1 MDKIEL
7 RKAKELKPHPLNVEL
22 FGDPKKSPEYEEIRD
37 SIREIGIQEP
47 LLVLADGTIVSGHLR
62 WTAQQDIAADR
73 VFQKT
78 KSRSESTRAKEEAEV
93 PTRLH
98 PGFESKADE
107 YDYVLNSNFKR
118 RPFTLEVQVRGLDLI
133 KQKLGEGKQAEA
145 PQKKKGGRPRKDATK
160 RGAKPKSREQVLLEK
175 YAAKMGVIS
184 EFLEAASDMFKSPIL
199 PPEYLQQLKDKT
211 VSVEVLQK
219 ALQYAVNRAGRE
231 GRPPTMEEVRAYLE
245 NPEPVK
251 KRKVS
256 SLLERVVQEV
266 SLEPAKPPEPPPKA
280 ANRFA
285 LLRQEF
291 DTALREVNLDP
302 ETKEEL
308 SALYSLLHAFL
319 SRLDLIPKEQAASSS
334 VGLPESLEGK
344 LAFFT
349 SVVES
354 VGEVE
359 DPEAIRD
366 LLLTLSLAAKN
377 SVGRLTQTQ
386 RTLEPNGLL
395 CSICHEPQYRTPHGD
410 TCMTGGHGGAPGVTP
425 ASLQPKDQAPG
436 SEDSKEIDID
446 KLFATNTDFTQAE
459 DTVAFPTL
467 PDDDFDPRSIE
478 DI

>member
-7 RKAKELKPHPLNVEL
+7 RKAKELKPHPLNAEL

-47 LLVLADGTIVSGHLR
+47 LLVLADGTIISGHLR
-62 WTAQQDIAADR
+62 WTAQQDIDADR
-73 VFQKT
+73 AFHKT
-78 KSRSESTRAKEEAEV
+78 KSRSEATRAKEEAEV

-98 PGFESKADE
+98 SEFKSKADE
-107 YDYVLNSNFKR
+107 YDYILNSNFKR
-118 RPFTLEVQVRGLDLI
+118 RAFTLEVQVRGLDII

-160 RGAKPKSREQVLLEK
+160 KGAKPKSLEQAVLEK
-175 YAAKMGVIS
+175 YAAKMGVTP
-184 EFLEAASDMFKSPIL
+184 EFLEAASDVFKSTIV

-211 VSVEVLQK
+211 LSVEVIQR
-219 ALQYAVNRAGRE
+219 ALHYAVERASRE
-231 GRPPTMEEVRAYLE
+231 ERPPTMEEVRAYLE
-245 NPEPVK
+245 NPEPGK
-251 KRKVS
+251 KRRVS
-256 SLLERVVQEV
+256 TLLEKVVQEV
-266 SLEPAKPPEPPPKA
+266 SLETPEPPKTV
-280 ANRFA
+280 NRFA

-291 DTALREVNLDP
+291 DTALREVNLDQ

-308 SALYSLLHAFL
+308 SALHSLLHAFL
-319 SRLDLIPKEQAASSS
+319 SRLGLIPKEQATPSP
-334 VGLPESLEGK
+334 VGLPENLEGK

-349 SVVES
+349 SMVES

-359 DPEAIRD
+359 DPESVRD

-410 TCMTGGHGGAPGVTP
+410 TCMSGGHGGAPGITP
-425 ASLQPKDQAPG
+425 ASLQPKEVAPMPEG
-436 SEDSKEIDID
+436 SKEIDID

-459 DTVAFPTL
+459 DTVVL
-467 PDDDFDPRSIE
+467 PILSDDDFDPGSIGGL
-478 DI
+478 